1 MLYVIITL
9 LVISIVLFIS
19 SFFMNDKV
27 AELETQ
33 LEQLSMSSFQETYQ
47 LNKKIKLL
55 EEELLTPRFNEPAD
69 AKPAATEQPLMI
81 QKVYELYQ
89 QGYSIEDIHHKT
101 DLKPDDIK
109 TILRNSK

>member
-27 AELETQ
+27 AELENQ
-33 LEQLSMSSFQETYQ
+33 FEQLSMSSFQETYQ
-47 LNKKIKLL
+47 LNKKIKVL
-55 EEELLTPRFNEPAD
+55 EEELLTPDFNKSID
-69 AKPAATEQPLMI
+69 SKPKETTQPLML

-101 DLKPDDIK
+101 DLKLDDIK